1 MRAIHWNTWERHLP
15 WARVQTRAGMAG
27 LCMKPWDQILPEEG
41 IVERMNIR
49 EPFWRP
55 WEKYLPVGEDAAA
68 HLRWGEEV
76 ERRERVQV

>member
-15 WARVQTRAGMAG
+15 WARVQTRAGTAV

-55 WEKYLPVGEDAAA
+55 WEKYLPAGEDAAA

-76 ERRERVQV
+76 ERQERVQV